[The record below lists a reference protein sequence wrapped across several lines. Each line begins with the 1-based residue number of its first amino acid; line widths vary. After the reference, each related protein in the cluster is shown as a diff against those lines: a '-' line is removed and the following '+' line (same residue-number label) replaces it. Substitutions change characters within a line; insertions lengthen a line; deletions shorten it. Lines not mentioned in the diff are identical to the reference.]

1 MSNITSSKD
10 TKHVQT
16 RGQPALVFGETNKN
30 LLELTLPGLL
40 LVKVLIH
47 PNQPAVISWTGVT
60 LTYRELYHRSEL
72 LAHSLFKY
80 GVCAGDHVAI
90 LSENCE
96 IYIELLF
103 AIAMVG
109 GVSVVLNTNYTPVEL
124 VTALKAADCKVL
136 FTSTHIGPR
145 SIESS
150 LAHVLGILEHDESF
164 RHLLQHVILI
174 RPKSLAWET
183 SEFVSTLGKFL
194 SVSDPRD
201 CHLDSQR
208 AAYDVCNIQFTSG
221 TTGNPKASMLSH
233 RNIINNAQ
241 LIGDRMALTSQDI
254 ICSPP
259 PLFHC
264 FGLVLGMLACIT
276 HGSTFVLPCPTFKA
290 DLVVNHL
297 VAYSCTG
304 LLGVPTMLISVL
316 EEHEKRGSPPLVL
329 RTGIAAG
336 ASVPRAVVERMRS
349 KFGFQEFINVYGMT
363 ETAPASFTTSMSDPL
378 EKKLTTVGTILPHTG
393 AKVVDQQGKVLR
405 RGERGE
411 LCTSGYN
418 LQKGYYK
425 NEAKTAE
432 AMRVEDGVTWMYT
445 GDEAI
450 IDEQGYCYITGRI
463 KDIIIRGGENIA
475 PLEIEERLM
484 LRSDITLASV
494 VGLADE
500 RYGEA
505 VSAFVTLADGA
516 TRPSATELQEFVQHS
531 LGRHKT
537 PSHIFWVGRD
547 GDLDAFPTTASGKL
561 QKEKLRIWGNARI
574 KSRRSKL

>member
-40 LVKVLIH
+40 LVKVLDH

-60 LTYRELYHRSEL
+60 LTYRDLYHRSEL

-124 VTALKAADCKVL
+124 VTALKAA
-136 FTSTHIGPR
+136 
-145 SIESS
+145 
-150 LAHVLGILEHDESF
+150 
-164 RHLLQHVILI
+164 
-174 RPKSLAWET
+174 
-183 SEFVSTLGKFL
+183 
-194 SVSDPRD
+194 
-201 CHLDSQR
+201 
-208 AAYDVCNIQFTSG
+208 G
-221 TTGNPKASMLSH
+221 TTLLVCLLVYKVEFSRFRQIAKCCSLRPISALEASMLSH

-241 LIGDRMALTSQDI
+241 LISDRMALTSQDI

-290 DLVVNHL
+290 DLVVDHL

-516 TRPSATELQEFVQHS
+516 TRPSATELQEFVQQT